1 VVNPSQFYDLSLK
14 KKKKKKAIPD
24 FMDEDDEATGE
35 QPAGVFALSIINL
48 TAGKA
53 AAFGL

>member
-1 VVNPSQFYDLSLK
+1 VANPSQFYDLSLK

-35 QPAGVFALSIINL
+35 QSVGVYALSIINL
-48 TAGKA
+48 IVVKDAT
-53 AAFGL
+53 